1 MKGVSQMSDSE
12 TKPDLLVEGQVPVVR
27 GEPKL
32 DPFDPA
38 SLRLSQDYASVV
50 GVKKA
55 LLTVP
60 VRKPAKEWWVRTHPD
75 DNYQLSTAVIDLK
88 EEGETYLVAQPLWPA
103 LAAESTFSPRAFFLA
118 VNRQQVVF
126 FWPVRLPGS
135 DGKLDDW
142 SRSAMQAA
150 VMARKQWV
158 RVTSNMS
165 LGAYEVSYST
175 ATWDEPEWPT
185 QSMTELLKTAFKD
198 RHIDSFDHPI
208 LKRLRGEA

>member
-1 MKGVSQMSDSE
+1 MSDSE
-12 TKPDLLVEGQVPVVR
+12 IKSGLLVEGPAPEVR
-27 GEPKL
+27 AEPKL

-75 DNYQLSTAVIDLK
+75 DEYQLSTAVIELK
-88 EEGETYLVAQPLWPA
+88 EEGETYLVAPPLWPE

-142 SRSAMQAA
+142 SRSAMLAA

-165 LGAYEVSYST
+165 LGAYDVSYST
-175 ATWDEPEWPT
+175 ATWHEPKWPD
-185 QSMTELLKTAFKD
+185 QSMAELLKIAFKGHYID
-198 RHIDSFDHPI
+198 RLDHPI